1 MQPRVLILSSALDT
15 APRSIHLARPMTV
28 AEVVE
33 AQQVA
38 LDLPTIAVISD
49 AAGVSRPVM
58 RGEWHVRQV
67 TPGHQLAF
75 VPVPAGGSLKSI
87 LSAVAGIALA
97 VFAPWAA
104 GALAGA
110 MGFTAGTAAFNIA
123 SGLIGAGI
131 MIAGQFV
138 LNRLLPQQSNTG
150 LTAESVYTARA
161 SSNRAMPNEVI
172 PGLYGLLRYPPPYA
186 ARPYAE
192 FVDNDQYLYQLHC
205 LSVGYVDPKQW
216 EIGDTLVWT
225 AADGFQGSFAGG
237 DTQIEIIRPGDQ
249 IKLFPANVVTASTVD
264 GQQVPDS
271 PEWLG
276 PFAVSAPGTKV
287 NRIACDYVFTLG
299 LVHINKKGKASHVSR
314 TVTAQYRRI
323 DNSGNPIG
331 SWATLFSVEHNAAT
345 RTPQR
350 FSKSADVPNDRY
362 EVRFGASGADNS
374 DDTGSSST
382 LNRIVWAGLRGYVE
396 GFVTPP
402 NVTLVATRIRATEH
416 LSSAASGQYLFT
428 CQRRLP
434 RWSASTGWSAPVATR
449 NPAWAVADMLRSLG
463 IADDEYDL
471 GWLAT
476 YANLWETRGDR
487 FDALFDRRWQASE
500 ALDAILRAGRSYHVR
515 LGSIIGFVRDEPR
528 QVKRMAFGPDSVV
541 RGSIR
546 RHDVWFSEDAPDH
559 LEVVYLDGETWTEK
573 TVVTAIGAIGHDKPQ
588 QLSLFGITGHD
599 HAWREGIFQT
609 GENAY
614 RRSFRTFQVEREGR
628 MLVRGDAVVLADPL
642 HELAGFARI
651 RALAGNVLTLDRPF
665 ELDGPTPIKPSETYH
680 VQLRDRFGK
689 EWGPC
694 KLAAIDGDTVTLD
707 AADRAIVEAQHG
719 PLANRLP
726 NTAKQEPAHVTLLAG
741 EDQLFSGLLV
751 EARPVG
757 SEHWEITLVNDDQTV
772 HTLDQ
777 TEIKPSP
784 WTPPA
789 MVAPAPDKPALKGL
803 YASLQRGTLV
813 LELHAGWQP
822 APGAEYY
829 VGEISYDDDAAVLGD
844 AATWTPVHNGAATRL
859 IAQASPQP
867 VTLRVAPIGKLQG
880 DWSYTSVVAVPGLYL
895 PDEVVDPI
903 LQKAADEVADQ
914 MDWMKSDSPLFGLG
928 QQVIGNGDAIVAERA
943 ERMVEVGV
951 LASRARDLQ
960 IAIDKTVF
968 ALAETNLAQKRELVL
983 VREDLVSVDES
994 ARTFALDQIN
1004 QAVGPGSAV
1013 VGRMTAIE
1021 AQAATDYAALTGA
1034 IQTVQQTSLDAVTGL
1049 ATSQQAMRIQL
1060 VGGYTGNDINQVTD
1074 GLLYQSHQGW
1084 ISETQAIVRSI
1095 DQIVAG
1101 VGNASL
1107 FDPIRE
1113 WSWTDTVAGWT
1124 GNGAPTVTNGWLR
1137 PADHASDPYLVSPAG
1152 LAVNGAR
1159 YKQVRLYVRKFGAPD
1174 WEGYLWWRRV
1184 GDTTWDASRRVSIT
1198 EAVYL
1203 DDQGAITLNVDWSG
1217 TIDSVRLDLSAAQ
1230 TASAGFELKNFMI
1243 GEPSPGASRAMV
1255 TAIQDALASQIL
1267 AEAGRRETLSVILTG
1282 LADPTGATLPD
1293 LTQGLIHEE
1302 ALTRAEDDAAITSLV
1317 AAVIAQLEN
1326 PVTGL
1331 NALAQAQTTTRSDV
1345 SALGDEVSAH
1355 TSAISDLVA
1364 GIATLDNVKANTS
1377 ITDAIKATVEQ
1388 MGGGM
1393 STAMLASAIR
1403 SLNNTLDQ
1411 LAFAQSGL
1419 VLAGKSDRNKMSAL
1433 VAQVDQQA
1441 TSRIDAT
1448 DDQVTLHGQILDRIR
1463 LDMGGLAGLDLVQDL
1478 AGRVTTTESG
1488 IENIGTRLVS
1498 INGSIDTLQTGKANV
1513 QAVNDLGTRIIA
1525 NEEGLQ
1531 ALSQALID
1539 VNTSVGRITVG
1550 GRLKM
1555 ESLANSADGWN
1566 RIGFLSSAD
1575 NGVSFA
1581 EAALLLESRT
1591 SGTVRSRV
1599 ALKSAQT
1606 VIIDSQGNVLAL
1618 FGDDG
1623 VTMQSIRLGDLEFDR
1638 LKSRNGKLFLR
1649 GYDDF
1654 ADIRMFT

>member
-15 APRSIHLARPMTV
+15 APRSFHLARPMTV

-33 AQQVA
+33 ARQVE

-104 GALAGA
+104 GALAGV
-110 MGFTAGTAAFNIA
+110 MGLTAGTAAFNIA

-172 PGLYGLLRYPPPYA
+172 PVLYGRLRYAPPYA

-205 LSVGYVDPKQW
+205 LSVGHVDPERW

-225 AADGFQGSFAGG
+225 GSGGFQGSFAGG
-237 DTQIEIIRPGDQ
+237 DTKIEIVRPGGE
-249 IKLFPANVVTASTVD
+249 IKLFPANVVSASTVD
-264 GQQVPDS
+264 GQQVPDA

-287 NRIACDYVFTLG
+287 NRIACDYVFPLG

-323 DNSGNPIG
+323 DNSGNSIG
-331 SWATLFSVEHNAAT
+331 SWSNLFSVTHNAAT

-362 EVRFGASGADNS
+362 EVRFAASGADSS
-374 DDTGSSST
+374 DNTGSSST
-382 LNRIVWAGLRGYVE
+382 LNRVVWGGLRGYVE
-396 GFVTPP
+396 GFVTPS

-434 RWSASTGWSAPVATR
+434 LWSANTGWSAPVVTR
-449 NPAWAVADMLRSLG
+449 NPAWAVADILRSLG

-476 YANLWETRGDR
+476 YANLWETRGDH

-614 RRSFRTFQVEREGR
+614 RRSFRTFQTEREGR
-628 MLVRGDAVVLADPL
+628 MLIRGDAVVLVDPL
-642 HELAGFARI
+642 QELAGFARI
-651 RALAGNVLTLDRPF
+651 RALNDNVLTLDRPF
-665 ELDGPTPIKPSETYH
+665 ELDGPAAIKPAETYH
-680 VQLRDRFGK
+680 VQLRDRYGK

-707 AADRAIVEAQHG
+707 PADRAIVEAQHG
-719 PLANRLP
+719 ALANRLP
-726 NTAKQEPAHVTLLAG
+726 NAAKQESAHVTLLAG
-741 EDQLFSGLLV
+741 EDRLFDGLLV

-757 SEHWEITLVNDDQTV
+757 TEHWEITLVNDDQTV
-772 HTLDQ
+772 HVLDQ

-789 MVAPAPDKPALKGL
+789 MVAPVPDKPALKGL

-822 APGAEYY
+822 ASGAEYY
-829 VGEISYDDDAAVLGD
+829 VGEISYDDNATMLGD

-880 DWSYTSVVAVPGLYL
+880 DWVYATVVTVPNLYL
-895 PDEVVDPI
+895 PDEVIGPI
-903 LQKAADEVADQ
+903 VSEVNQHTTEMLA
-914 MDWMKSDSPLFGLG
+914 PLNVNL
-928 QQVIGNGDAIVAERA
+928 
-943 ERMVEVGV
+943 
-951 LASRARDLQ
+951 RDLFET
-960 IAIDKTVF
+960 ARNSSRS
-968 ALAETNLAQKRELVL
+968 ALNQDAGQYLNLQSSLEKMS
-983 VREDLVSVDES
+983 SVYQD
-994 ARTFALDQIN
+994 I
-1004 QAVGPGSAV
+1004 
-1013 VGRMTAIE
+1013 TA
-1021 AQAATDYAALTGA
+1021 DYERSLT
-1034 IQTVQQTSLDAVTGL
+1034 L
-1049 ATSQQAMRIQL
+1049 AT
-1060 VGGYTGNDINQVTD
+1060 G
-1074 GLLYQSHQGW
+1074 
-1084 ISETQAIVRSI
+1084 
-1095 DQIVAG
+1095 
-1101 VGNASL
+1101 
-1107 FDPIRE
+1107 
-1113 WSWTDTVAGWT
+1113 
-1124 GNGAPTVTNGWLR
+1124 PT
-1137 PADHASDPYLVSPAG
+1137 
-1152 LAVNGAR
+1152 
-1159 YKQVRLYVRKFGAPD
+1159 
-1174 WEGYLWWRRV
+1174 
-1184 GDTTWDASRRVSIT
+1184 
-1198 EAVYL
+1198 
-1203 DDQGAITLNVDWSG
+1203 
-1217 TIDSVRLDLSAAQ
+1217 
-1230 TASAGFELKNFMI
+1230 
-1243 GEPSPGASRAMV
+1243 
-1255 TAIQDALASQIL
+1255 
-1267 AEAGRRETLSVILTG
+1267 
-1282 LADPTGATLPD
+1282 
-1293 LTQGLIHEE
+1293 
-1302 ALTRAEDDAAITSLV
+1302 
-1317 AAVIAQLEN
+1317 
-1326 PVTGL
+1326 
-1331 NALAQAQTTTRSDV
+1331 
-1345 SALGDEVSAH
+1345 SALGLRMEALEIQMPGKASVSSVDAVVLRVDETQNGLTLQGQQISGIQAALPGKADLTLVNS
-1355 TSAISDLVA
+1355 IEGDLSDLGGVVA
-1364 GIATLDNVKANTS
+1364 AQGLLLNGVQAQVGGVTAGGLFRVSVQATEA
-1377 ITDAIKATVEQ
+1377 
-1388 MGGGM
+1388 G
-1393 STAMLASAIR
+1393 
-1403 SLNNTLDQ
+1403 
-1411 LAFAQSGL
+1411 AQS
-1419 VLAGKSDRNKMSAL
+1419 
-1433 VAQVDQQA
+1433 
-1441 TSRIDAT
+1441 
-1448 DDQVTLHGQILDRIR
+1448 
-1463 LDMGGLAGLDLVQDL
+1463 
-1478 AGRVTTTESG
+1478 
-1488 IENIGTRLVS
+1488 
-1498 INGSIDTLQTGKANV
+1498 
-1513 QAVNDLGTRIIA
+1513 
-1525 NEEGLQ
+1525 
-1531 ALSQALID
+1531 
-1539 VNTSVGRITVG
+1539 TVG
-1550 GRLKM
+1550 LGAAAT
-1555 ESLANSADGWN
+1555 ANGATTQ
-1566 RIGFLSSAD
+1566 
-1575 NGVSFA
+1575 
-1581 EAALLLESRT
+1581 AALLLSAIAGGKSMIGLVADLIYLTDGQGHKAYPFTFANGIARAENMVL
-1591 SGTVRSRV
+1591 GT
-1599 ALKSAQT
+1599 LKFDQ
-1606 VIIDSQGNVLAL
+1606 L
-1618 FGDDG
+1618 
-1623 VTMQSIRLGDLEFDR
+1623 QSN
-1638 LKSRNGKLFLR
+1638 NGKLILR
-1649 GYDDF
+1649 GYGNF
-1654 ADIRMFT
+1654 SDIRVFV